1 MINQLI
7 GGKPASCV
15 RPVSAAAAARAEP
28 PRTHSR
34 FGGSAGPE
42 SRGPVRSKIRPASRE
57 IRRGFQVERG
67 GKRCGLEHE
76 EALCSLRQ
84 RGDGGGGGWSLNAS
98 QCCCQSVRLLMMM
111 MKRIFSGEQGRSNTR
126 HPRTPHPQ
134 HGSSPNFSKETK
146 TDEDSDSGM
155 KSCLLDANSLAC

>member
-1 MINQLI
+1 MIDQLI

-15 RPVSAAAAARAEP
+15 RPVSAAAAAAARADP

-42 SRGPVRSKIRPASRE
+42 SRGPVQSKIRPASRE
-57 IRRGFQVERG
+57 IRRGFRVERG

-76 EALCSLRQ
+76 DAFCSLRQ

-98 QCCCQSVRLLMMM
+98 QCCCQSVRLLLMMM
-111 MKRIFSGEQGRSNTR
+111 MKRSLSGEQGRNNTPPPNMAP
-126 HPRTPHPQ
+126 PRI
-134 HGSSPNFSKETK
+134 SPKRIRA
-146 TDEDSDSGM
+146 DEDSDSGM
-155 KSCLLDANSLAC
+155 KS